1 MLKWLPDK
9 LFDLWRK
16 FFATYSIIDPQA
28 IARENPYT
36 YYLPQSDFLSALT
49 AGDIVKIIFDGHPA
63 GRKHSSE
70 RMWVKITE
78 REGDNFVGLLDN
90 IPFDMPQLSPGDRV
104 EFSLKHIIDIDWD
117 DEELEKRRLNRRE
130 KRQYWDRCLVDKVV
144 LSHKIPVQYIY
155 RETPDMGNDDDKYP
169 DSGWRIR
176 GNIDLMTQEQ
186 YDNEDASYIA
196 IGKVLNIDDS
206 WLDLVDSP
214 IGSRF
219 FKNEETGKFEAD
231 TEE

>member
-1 MLKWLPDK
+1 
-9 LFDLWRK
+9 
-16 FFATYSIIDPQA
+16 
-28 IARENPYT
+28 
-36 YYLPQSDFLSALT
+36 
-49 AGDIVKIIFDGHPA
+49 
-63 GRKHSSE
+63 
-70 RMWVKITE
+70 
-78 REGDNFVGLLDN
+78 
-90 IPFDMPQLSPGDRV
+90 MPQLSPGDRV

-117 DEELEKRRLNRRE
+117 DEALEKRRLNRRE